1 MNISTNNIH
10 IDTTKAPEFIDITD
24 KVREFVTES
33 GINSGIAV
41 IYSKHTTCAIRLNEN
56 EPLLLED
63 MADFL
68 SRISPREADYRHND
82 FSIRTVNMN
91 DDECPNGHAHC
102 QHLMLGTSESVPI
115 VNGTLQVGR
124 WQSIFLIELDMP
136 RPRDVIVQIIGQ

>member
-1 MNISTNNIH
+1 
-10 IDTTKAPEFIDITD
+10 
-24 KVREFVTES
+24 
-33 GINSGIAV
+33 
-41 IYSKHTTCAIRLNEN
+41 
-56 EPLLLED
+56 

-68 SRISPREADYRHND
+68 SRISPKEADYRHND

-102 QHLMLGTSESVPI
+102 QHLALGTSESVPI
-115 VNGTLQVGR
+115 VNGTLKVGR